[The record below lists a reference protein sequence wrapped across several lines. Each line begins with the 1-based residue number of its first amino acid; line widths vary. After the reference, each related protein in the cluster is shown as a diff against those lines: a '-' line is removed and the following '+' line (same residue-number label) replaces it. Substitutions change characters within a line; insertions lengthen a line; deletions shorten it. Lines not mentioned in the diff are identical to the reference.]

1 MKLRQTHCI
10 QYRVLL
16 AVTSIVLLQACS
28 EPPEPEAE
36 IVRPVKLMT
45 LGADKAGITR
55 ELSGV
60 VTVEQSVELGFEV
73 PGRIIELPITEGD
86 KVEKGAL
93 LARIDPTDYL
103 AAYNGAKSNR
113 TAMSSAYIRAKKIFD
128 QGAGSQAEVDIT
140 LRDFQVAREQLKT
153 AEKALQDTK
162 IFSPFSGEIATK
174 IVENFENVRSKQPVL
189 LLHDL
194 SHLEIE
200 VIVPEQDVARVRRGF
215 SLRERTT
222 RVRPEVELSAIP
234 GQRFPAKFKSFSTAV
249 DPVTR
254 TYLVTLSFENTKE
267 ATVLPGM
274 TAKVI
279 MHSPKDDVSS
289 VELEGFLVPVAA
301 VAGNETGAAYAWH
314 VDTDTMQVSKVM
326 VELGQLSGT
335 DIRVLN
341 GLQEGDRIAVSGVH
355 HLREGMKVRLL
366 GE

>member
-16 AVTSIVLLQACS
+16 AVTSIVMLQACS

-153 AEKALQDTK
+153 AEKALQDTN

-200 VIVPEQDVARVRRGF
+200 VIVPEQDVARVRRGY

-254 TYLVTLSFENTKE
+254 TYLVTLSFDNTKE

-279 MHSPKDDVSS
+279 MHSPKEDTSRA
-289 VELEGFLVPVAA
+289 ELEGFMVPVAA
-301 VAGNETGAAYAWH
+301 VAGNEEGAAYAWH

-326 VELGQLSGT
+326 VEIGQLSGT
-335 DIRVLN
+335 DIRVLS
-341 GLQEGDRIAVSGVH
+341 GLQEGDCIAVSGVH